1 MPKFPFE
8 MVSLP
13 ETRSTV
19 KPRHTGITMMVDFNL
34 PVGRLEDLFG
44 LVGPHVDLIKIAVGT
59 ARLYRETY
67 LGQKIRLCEGYGVKP
82 FIGGQF
88 LEYVV
93 ATQGFDAAP
102 AFYKEAKRMGFEAVE
117 VSDNCVPLS
126 ANQRKTLISQGVD
139 AGLEIH
145 GEIGSKDI
153 RQTSETLV
161 GQAHD
166 CLDAGADVVLVEAAE
181 MIIDGEVQE
190 HLIAALEAEFPREKV
205 IYELPGPWIKG
216 VTLSDVYQMKKFL
229 IERFGPDAN
238 IANVMPDDVFETEA
252 LRCGLSVIG
261 PKETAFDTDT

>member
-8 MVSLP
+8 MVPLP
-13 ETRSTV
+13 EERSTL
-19 KPRHTGITMMVDFNL
+19 KPRTTGLTMMVDFGV
-34 PVGRLEDLFG
+34 PVGKLEDLFV
-44 LVGPHVDLIKIAVGT
+44 LVGPHVDLIKIAVGS

-67 LGQKIRLCEGYGVKP
+67 LGQKIRLCEGYDVKP

-93 ATQGFDAAP
+93 ATQGFEAAP
-102 AFYKEAKRMGFEAVE
+102 AFYTEAKRMGFEAVE

-153 RQTSETLV
+153 KQTAEVLI

-190 HLIAALEAEFPREKV
+190 HLIAALEAKFPREKV

-238 IANVMPDDVFETEA
+238 IANVLPDDVFETEA

-261 PKETAFDTDT
+261 PKEFAPGVG

>member
-8 MVSLP
+8 MVPLP
-13 ETRSTV
+13 EGRSTL
-19 KPRHTGITMMVDFNL
+19 KPRETGLTMMVDFGM
-34 PVGRLEDLFG
+34 PVGKLEDLLG
-44 LVGPHVDLIKIAVGT
+44 LVGPHVDLIKIAVGS

-67 LGQKIRLCEGYGVKP
+67 LGQKIRLCEGYDVKP

-93 ATQGFDAAP
+93 ATKGFEAAP
-102 AFYKEAKRMGFEAVE
+102 AFYKEAKRMGFGAVE

-126 ANQRKTLISQGVD
+126 TNQRKSLISQGVD

-145 GEIGSKDI
+145 GEIGSKDFK
-153 RQTSETLV
+153 QTAETLV
-161 GQAHD
+161 SQAHD

-190 HLIAALEAEFPREKV
+190 HLITALEAEFSQDRV

-229 IERFGPDAN
+229 VERFGPDAN
-238 IANVMPDDVFETEA
+238 IANVLPDDVFETEA

-261 PKETAFDTDT
+261 PKEFALGAG

>member
-1 MPKFPFE
+1 MAKFPFE

-13 ETRSTV
+13 EARSTE
-19 KPRHTGITMMVDFNL
+19 KPRKTGITMMVDFGA
-34 PVGRLEDLFG
+34 PIGKLEDL
-44 LVGPHVDLIKIAVGT
+44 LSLIGPHEDLIKIAVGS
-59 ARLYRETY
+59 ARLYSDSY
-67 LGQKIRLCEGYGVKP
+67 LRKKLRLCESYGVRP

-93 ATQGFDAAP
+93 ATQGFEAAP
-102 AFYKEAKRMGFEAVE
+102 AFYKEAERMGFQAVE
-117 VSDNCVPLS
+117 VSDNCVPFS
-126 ANQRKTLISQGVD
+126 ANQRKSLISQGVD

-145 GEIGSKDI
+145 SEIGSKDI
-153 RQTSETLV
+153 RQTAETLL

-166 CLDAGADVVLVEAAE
+166 SFNAGADVVLVEAAE

-190 HLIAALEAEFPREKV
+190 HLIAALEAEFPAEKL

-216 VTLSDVYQMKKFL
+216 VSLSDVYQMKKFL

-261 PKETAFDTDT
+261 PKEYAFETV

>member
-19 KPRHTGITMMVDFNL
+19 KPRQTGITMMVDFNL

-153 RQTSETLV
+153 RQTAETLV

-205 IYELPGPWIKG
+205 IYELPGPWIRG

>member
-1 MPKFPFE
+1 MAKFPFE
-8 MVSLP
+8 MVPLP
-13 ETRSTV
+13 EARSTQ
-19 KPRHTGITMMVDFNL
+19 KPRKTGITMMVDFGT
-34 PVGRLEDLFG
+34 PVGKLEDLLG
-44 LVGPHVDLIKIAVGT
+44 LIGPHVDLIKIAVGS
-59 ARLYRETY
+59 ARLYRDSY
-67 LGQKIRLCEGYGVKP
+67 LGQKLRLCEGYGVKP

-93 ATQGFDAAP
+93 ATQGFEAAP
-102 AFYKEAKRMGFEAVE
+102 AFYKEAKRMGFQAVE

-126 ANQRKTLISQGVD
+126 ANQRKSLISQGVD

-153 RQTSETLV
+153 RQTAETLL

-166 CLDAGADVVLVEAAE
+166 SLDAGADVVLVEAAE

-190 HLIAALEAEFPREKV
+190 HLIAALEAEFSTEKV

-216 VTLSDVYQMKKFL
+216 VSLSDVYQMKKFL

-261 PKETAFDTDT
+261 PKEFAFETV

>member
-1 MPKFPFE
+1 MAKCPFE

-13 ETRSTV
+13 AARSTQ
-19 KPRHTGITMMVDFNL
+19 KPRKTGITMMVDFGA
-34 PVGRLEDLFG
+34 PVGKLEDLLS
-44 LVGPHVDLIKIAVGT
+44 LVGPHVDLIKIAVGS
-59 ARLYRETY
+59 ARLYSDSY
-67 LGQKIRLCEGYGVKP
+67 LRQKLRLCERYGVKP

-93 ATQGFDAAP
+93 ATQGFEAAP
-102 AFYKEAKRMGFEAVE
+102 AFYKEAERMGFQAVE
-117 VSDNCVPLS
+117 VSDNCVPFS
-126 ANQRKTLISQGVD
+126 PNQRKSLISQGVD

-153 RQTSETLV
+153 RQTAENLLS
-161 GQAHD
+161 QAHD
-166 CLDAGADVVLVEAAE
+166 SLDAGADVVLVEAAE

-190 HLIAALEAEFPREKV
+190 FLITALEAEFPAEKV

-216 VTLSDVYQMKKFL
+216 VSLSDVYQMKKFL

-261 PKETAFDTDT
+261 PKEFALETV

>member
-8 MVSLP
+8 MVPLP
-13 ETRSTV
+13 EERSTT
-19 KPRHTGITMMVDFNL
+19 KPRTTGLTMMVDFGL
-34 PVGRLEDLFG
+34 PVGKLEDLLV
-44 LVGPHVDLIKIAVGT
+44 LVGPHVDLIKIAVGS

-67 LGQKIRLCEGYGVKP
+67 LGQKIRLCEGYDVKP

-93 ATQGFDAAP
+93 ATQGFEAAP

-153 RQTSETLV
+153 KQTAEVLI

-238 IANVMPDDVFETEA
+238 IANVQPDDVFETEA

-261 PKETAFDTDT
+261 PKEFAPGVG

>member
-1 MPKFPFE
+1 MPKFPFDT
-8 MVSLP
+8 VALP
-13 ETRSTV
+13 PERSTA
-19 KPRHTGITMMVDFNL
+19 KPRRTGLTMMVDFGQ
-34 PVGRLEDLFG
+34 PVGKLEDLLG
-44 LVGPHVDLIKIAVGT
+44 LIGPHVDLIKIAVGT

-67 LGQKIRLCEGYGVKP
+67 LDQKLRLCEGYDVKP

-93 ATQGFDAAP
+93 ATQGFEAAP

-153 RQTSETLV
+153 RQTAETLV
-161 GQAHD
+161 GQARD
-166 CLDAGADVVLVEAAE
+166 CLEAGADVVLVEAAE
-181 MIIDGEVQE
+181 MIINGEVQE
-190 HLIAALEAEFPREKV
+190 HLISAIEAEFPREKV
-205 IYELPGPWIKG
+205 IYELPGPWIKD

-252 LRCGLSVIG
+252 LRCRLSVIG
-261 PKETAFDTDT
+261 PKEFAFPTE